1 MLLDAYDYK
10 ETAASKQLED
20 YAEHDSALRKVF
32 SDIVT
37 NYMEK
42 THPKLVSTAEDLKNG
57 DKVKII
63 LPSNN
68 ISKKYGI
75 NTTPRIVTIEGM
87 KESED

>member
-1 MLLDAYDYK
+1 
-10 ETAASKQLED
+10 
-20 YAEHDSALRKVF
+20 
-32 SDIVT
+32 
-37 NYMEK
+37 MEK

-75 NTTPRIVTIEGM
+75 NTTPQIVTIERM

>member
-1 MLLDAYDYK
+1 
-10 ETAASKQLED
+10 
-20 YAEHDSALRKVF
+20 
-32 SDIVT
+32 
-37 NYMEK
+37 MEK

-87 KESED
+87 KESEDWH